1 MSVHV
6 KICGITDAETANIA
20 AKAGARW
27 LGFVFFEA
35 SPRDITMQDAMKLRP
50 QLPSSVERVGVFVD
64 APFSRI
70 EAAVDALDLDYVQL
84 HGLEYPSEAQRIRD
98 ELGVSVIKAYGI
110 REENDLGYTEDFD
123 KVTDLSLFDAKP
135 PRGAKLPGGN
145 AISFPWQIMQTRPIE
160 KPWLLA
166 GGLTSENLQEAVK
179 SSGAL
184 AVDVSS
190 GVESAPGVKSHEKIQ
205 EFLRT
210 AKALT

>member
-6 KICGITDAETANIA
+6 KICGITDAETATVA

-35 SPRDITMQDAMKLRP
+35 SPRDISIQDAEILRP

-70 EAAVDALDLDYVQL
+70 EAAIEALDLDYVQL
-84 HGLEYPSEAQRIRD
+84 HGLEYPSDAKRIRD
-98 ELGVSVIKAYGI
+98 QLGVSVIKAYGI
-110 REENDLGYTEDFD
+110 REEVDLDQSEDF
-123 KVTDLSLFDAKP
+123 KSVSDLSLYDAKP

-145 AISFPWQIMQTRPIE
+145 AISFPWQIMKSRAIE

-166 GGLTSENLQEAVK
+166 GGLTSENVAEAVQA
-179 SSGAL
+179 SGAL

-205 EFLRT
+205 EFLRA

>member
-1 MSVHV
+1 MSIHV
-6 KICGITDAETANIA
+6 KICGITDAETANVA

-35 SPRDITMQDAMKLRP
+35 SPRDISIQDAIALRP

-84 HGLEYPSEAQRIRD
+84 HGLEYPSDAERVRE

-110 REENDLGYTEDFD
+110 REENDLNQIDDFE

-145 AISFPWQIMQTRPIE
+145 AISFPWQIMQTRELE

-166 GGLTSENLQEAVK
+166 GGLTSENLAEAIK
-179 SSGAL
+179 ASGAV

-190 GVESAPGVKSHEKIQ
+190 GVESAPGIKSHEKIQ
-205 EFLRT
+205 EFLYA
-210 AKALT
+210 AKAIG